1 MYTLQMSINKL
12 LRSNAVKTWLLVKED
27 HLKDIRVILMAPT
40 SYILMRVVVYR
51 GVLLGWMLCLFLLY
65 GFPINN

>member
-40 SYILMRVVVYR
+40 SYILMRVVVYW
-51 GVLLGWMLCLFLLY
+51 GVLLGWMLLSVFAIW
-65 GFPINN
+65 FPNS